1 MFDYL
6 LMLHNVYLCQFQY
19 AIDNYCIILN
29 LLIFKD
35 IEDLVLVTLIA
46 LTNAMAASMTI
57 YNKKWEMNKF
67 SYSKTHPK
75 NCRILFVFKEKWD
88 FSPKF
93 CILF

>member
-19 AIDNYCIILN
+19 AVDNYCIILN

-57 YNKKWEMNKF
+57 YNKK
-67 SYSKTHPK
+67 
-75 NCRILFVFKEKWD
+75 
-88 FSPKF
+88 
-93 CILF
+93 

>member
-1 MFDYL
+1 
-6 LMLHNVYLCQFQY
+6 MLHNVYLCQFQY

-57 YNKKWEMNKF
+57 YNKK
-67 SYSKTHPK
+67 
-75 NCRILFVFKEKWD
+75 
-88 FSPKF
+88 
-93 CILF
+93 